1 MYFVISLLAWSVAT
15 FIILGGTPEPIAGV
29 STTLLYFLWYTP
41 APELTLRFWDLRFTS
56 PHGHER
62 GGLYF
67 SV

>member
-41 APELTLRFWDLRFTS
+41 APELT
-56 PHGHER
+56 
-62 GGLYF
+62 
-67 SV
+67 